1 MKKLKIFLACILFI
15 ILSVQARAANF
26 QEALVSADALLKK
39 NNFLLDEEIHQIYER
54 EQTPDALIKLSAQQQ
69 QELVENLRRF
79 KNLNASRSLEYG
91 RDIQDPLVRS
101 LYQDRVFNNLML
113 RTNTELAKRY
123 GIMRGDIFN
132 VELHFSFSNNNGNF
146 LWK

>member
-15 ILSVQARAANF
+15 ILSAPARAANF

>member
-1 MKKLKIFLACILFI
+1 MKKLKIFLACILLI

>member
-1 MKKLKIFLACILFI
+1 MKKLKNFFTCILLI

>member
-1 MKKLKIFLACILFI
+1 MKKLKNFFTCILLI

-26 QEALVSADALLKK
+26 QESLVSADALLKK